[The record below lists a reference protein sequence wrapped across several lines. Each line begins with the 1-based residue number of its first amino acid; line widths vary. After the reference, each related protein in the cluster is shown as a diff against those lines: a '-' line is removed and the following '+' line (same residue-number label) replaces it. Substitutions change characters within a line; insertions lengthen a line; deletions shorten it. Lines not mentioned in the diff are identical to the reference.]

1 MALQRND
8 LAEADRLCR
17 RMLDRDAAD
26 AEALGLTGIIAV
38 KTRDLDRAVPLLIDA
53 TATFP
58 EDASLHLHLGAA
70 HLLMQRPADALA
82 ALDRSIALRPNDP
95 VALNVRACALG
106 SLRRFEESIEC
117 CDRAVRLKPG
127 YAAALVNRGNALVEL
142 DRYEQALN
150 SFESALAADP
160 VSIEA
165 INNCANTLK
174 SLGRHAEALRYYDR
188 ALTLQP
194 AFAEAAFNRSVAL
207 AETGRIRDALKGY
220 VQTLRV
226 QPDHLLA
233 RYNASLCRLL
243 LGDFRGA
250 WQDHDSWLTRSAR
263 DGRQRRFPQPR
274 WHGERSAIMGK
285 TILLH
290 ADEGLG
296 DTLQFSRY
304 AHEVAAMGARVVLE
318 VQRPLQKVLRALAPV
333 CRIVPRG
340 ARLPRFDLHCPLMGL
355 PAACMTTLESI
366 PERGPY
372 IASDPRLESRWRRRL
387 NSDRSGSGPR
397 IGIVWSGNP
406 AHANDS
412 NRSIPLGELE
422 PLFTFDADWISLQ
435 KETRK
440 GDTDLLAGQTSVR
453 HFGAN
458 IHDFADTAAM
468 IAQTELVIAVD
479 TSVAHLAGAM
489 GKPVWILL
497 PKHPDWRWLLDRSDS
512 PWYPSARL
520 FRQRHLG
527 DWSGVVRSVRRA
539 LSQRFGR

>member
-1 MALQRND
+1 
-8 LAEADRLCR
+8 
-17 RMLDRDAAD
+17 MLDRDPSD
-26 AEALGLTGIIAV
+26 AEALGLTGIVAV
-38 KTRDLDRAVPLLIDA
+38 KTRDLDRAVPLLTDA
-53 TATFP
+53 TVAFP

-70 HLLMQRPADALA
+70 HLLMGRPTDALA
-82 ALDRSIALRPNDP
+82 ALDRSYALQPDDP

-106 SLRRFEESIEC
+106 CLRRFEESIEC

-127 YAAALVNRGNALVEL
+127 YAAALVNRGNALIEL
-142 DRYEQALN
+142 GRHGQALT
-150 SFESALAADP
+150 SFESALAADAD
-160 VSIEA
+160 SIEA

-174 SLGRHAEALRYYDR
+174 SLGRYAEALRHYDR

-194 AFAEAAFNRSVAL
+194 AFPEAAFNRSVAL

-220 VQTLRV
+220 VQTLRI

-243 LGDFRGA
+243 LGDFRRA
-250 WQDHDSWLTRSAR
+250 WQDHDSWLAR
-263 DGRQRRFPQPR
+263 AARGGKQRRFPQPC
-274 WHGERSAIMGK
+274 WHGDRSAVVGK

-333 CRIVPRG
+333 CKIVTRG
-340 ARLPRFDLHCPLMGL
+340 ARLPQFDMHCPLMSL
-355 PAACMTTLESI
+355 PAACATDLASI

-372 IASDPRLESRWRRRL
+372 IASDPRLEARWRRRL
-387 NSDRSGSGPR
+387 SADRSGSGPR

-406 AHANDS
+406 AHANDT
-412 NRSIPLGELE
+412 NRSIPLGELAS
-422 PLFTFDADWISLQ
+422 LFTFDADWISLQ
-435 KETRK
+435 KEIR
-440 GDTDLLAGQTSVR
+440 DDDADLLTGQPSVR
-453 HFGAN
+453 HFGPH
-458 IHDFADTAAM
+458 IHDFSDTAAL
-468 IAQTELVIAVD
+468 IAQTDLVIAVD

-497 PKHPDWRWLLDRSDS
+497 PKLPDWRWLLHRSDS

-520 FRQRHLG
+520 FRQRHRG
-527 DWSGVVRSVRRA
+527 DWAGVVRSVQRA
-539 LSQRFGR
+539 LAQRYAR